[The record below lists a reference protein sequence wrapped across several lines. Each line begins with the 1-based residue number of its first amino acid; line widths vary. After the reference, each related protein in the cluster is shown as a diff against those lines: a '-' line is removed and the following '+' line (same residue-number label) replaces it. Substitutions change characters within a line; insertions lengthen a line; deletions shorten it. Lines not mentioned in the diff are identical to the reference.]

1 MKNLSKDK
9 IFKLAIIIST
19 LLINTPAFANGGCG
33 YTYSGGGSSGGYS
46 AGGCSYS
53 SVDSTDN
60 GDSSKDVCNNPFFRF
75 LHLRECLLKEREK
88 EHKNNTSTT
97 APKSKLVELLQKY
110 CVPTVGNCATKATY
124 IEGSNICSCASYSNK
139 YYNTSNR
146 VCEDC
151 ILGSFATSNYKTCEP
166 IHCPKGYVV
175 KLVSN
180 GNCPKE
186 YLLKQVNINSG
197 CQKGYALK
205 KYNPATKSF
214 N

>member
-9 IFKLAIIIST
+9 IVKLAIIIST

-33 YTYSGGGSSGGYS
+33 YTYSGCGCS
-46 AGGCSYS
+46 GGCSGGCSSS

-60 GDSSKDVCNNPFFRF
+60 TDSSEDVCNNPFLKF
-75 LHLRECLLKEREK
+75 LHWQECLRKEQEK
-88 EHKNNTSTT
+88 KYKNNTSTT
-97 APKSKLVELLQKY
+97 APKSKLVELLEKY
-110 CVPTVGNCATKATY
+110 CVPTVGNCANKATY
-124 IEGSNICSCASYSNK
+124 IEGSNICSCARYSNK
-139 YYNTSNR
+139 YYNASNR
-146 VCEDC
+146 ICEDC
-151 ILGSFATSNYKTCEP
+151 ILGSFATSDYKTCEP

-197 CQKGYALK
+197 CQKGYVLK
-205 KYNPATKSF
+205 TYNPKTKTF
-214 N
+214 